1 MDGIER
7 LEKEALEMNN
17 FSITNVF
24 NTIKNKEELK
34 GKFDNEEKT
43 LAEMYEYIYKKS
55 KAFMQNGVAMV
66 SNPVVYSWAI
76 NYFKYTNEELGIKKD
91 EKTTKPINIT
101 KNKEKKKK
109 EIKEE
114 KNENLQL
121 SLFGE
126 VDK

>member
-76 NYFKYTNEELGIKKD
+76 NYFKYTNEKL
-91 EKTTKPINIT
+91 
-101 KNKEKKKK
+101 
-109 EIKEE
+109 
-114 KNENLQL
+114 
-121 SLFGE
+121 
-126 VDK
+126 